1 MTELE
6 IIQEVLNK
14 NTKNFEVLMMSN
26 NQLLFR
32 TIRSIITDEDEILDV
47 MQNTYLK
54 AYEHLHT
61 FKGDSKFST
70 WLVKIGLNEALANR
84 NKRNKVSIL
93 NEYLQETKL
102 ILGISSSTRENPDKI
117 MMQGELKLLLENAI
131 DKLPHDQRVIFI
143 LKEVEGLKHK
153 EIGEI
158 LNMSQENVKVKL
170 HRAKN
175 SLKVILLKSSSKSG
189 LFEFGNQKCDMII
202 EKVMDHIV

>member
-14 NTKNFEVLMMSN
+14 NTKNFEVLMRSN

-32 TIRSIITDEDEILDV
+32 TIRSIITDEDEISDV

-84 NKRNKVSIL
+84 NKRNKVSIF

-102 ILGISSSTRENPDKI
+102 ILGISSNTRENPDKI
-117 MMQGELKLLLENAI
+117 MMQGELQLILENAI
-131 DKLPHDQRVIFI
+131 DKLPHD
-143 LKEVEGLKHK
+143 
-153 EIGEI
+153 
-158 LNMSQENVKVKL
+158 
-170 HRAKN
+170 
-175 SLKVILLKSSSKSG
+175 
-189 LFEFGNQKCDMII
+189 
-202 EKVMDHIV
+202 